1 MMMLILIALFI
12 EAIVSAIKPLWS
24 RDGERMSVAEIVSI
38 IVGVLLAVTCR
49 LDILR
54 LVAGDD
60 ILANSPPW
68 VEYIFY
74 VMSGVAIGRGPS
86 FLWDLWQKIKELDG
100 NKSAANTEPAA
111 PALGPADDFID
122 LEITHWTLDQLRE
135 FCILN
140 DIPTDGCISREDY
153 MDAIEH
159 GGRVS
164 DEPPGEGP
172 EPFEEPGEI

>member
-24 RDGERMSVAEIVSI
+24 KDGERMSVAEIVSI
-38 IVGVLLAVTCR
+38 IVGVVLAVTCR

-86 FLWDLWQKIKELDG
+86 FLYDLWQKIRDIG
-100 NKSAANTEPAA
+100 SKSTLAEPAVEE
-111 PALGPADDFID
+111 LIDGID
-122 LEITHWTLDQLRE
+122 LDITHWDYGQLVD
-135 FCILN
+135 FCDLN
-140 DIPTDGCISREDY
+140 SINAIGCYSREDF
-153 MDAIEH
+153 MNAIRR
-159 GGRVS
+159 GRVS
-164 DEPPGEGP
+164 DEPPNAAP
-172 EPFEEPGEI
+172 